1 MTDKVREYK
10 LRKAAR
16 IKARLDAKGDNDE
29 GRWVTTENDNRV
41 HLNKNG
47 VPDKG
52 NPFVIAAMTGKKPKL
67 SMNYHQKNV
76 EKAIKTGK
84 SFDVEEALEKL
95 PNGSKI
101 LLNGQ
106 KYKAEFFNNEF
117 AGGRGVEFVNE
128 EDQDDILQSYE
139 VTDELINN
147 GDVSLEA
154 PDRKENES
162 NEPSYE
168 PDIEPEENNT
178 PDDEEFDPYKV
189 LLEEAKKNGYKEIP
203 DEPDDLPYD
212 MKGVG
217 ETPQETPDTV
227 PDETA
232 PQEAGSGASDITSD
246 EFKQKLLVSVLGL
259 SSDESYDVWAQ
270 KFDTV
275 KELEKQIPEGT
286 EVHIGDHKLTKH
298 GDPVYPYVDSET
310 GALVDHTD
318 LIDMIQ
324 EGGDFKIVEET
335 EEVAPQ
341 EAQTNTAGYTVQDF
355 LNEMHKAQNKKD
367 MLTDEEWDKYGDQ
380 VTKPLHDMVDGA
392 PVGTTITLSTPY
404 GDADYTKLDNG
415 KWFAEGGAEV
425 SSYNLAD
432 VLATNKKYGLS
443 GISFGSGSEEV
454 APQDGANIGVT
465 FEDCKQDVLDVV
477 ADLKKNKF
485 VPDNAINNAFK
496 DLPDGTTMT
505 TKFGAKWE
513 KKTGEGGL
521 AYFEDEH
528 GHTQSAISF
537 ADSMSNYHAPNWD
550 INPPGGEGSSKSYA
564 EMTPVE
570 QHKKDLLDSIDK
582 FKKHNTES
590 DIIKALDQ
598 LDDGDVL
605 QVGKHT
611 FTKQKD
617 KNGSFF
623 DKYVDE
629 NGTVSGNYSVK
640 LALKEAAYLDQPI
653 DLKGAEPKAEAP
665 AQSQFNFSSLQSEVN
680 KLKGQTG
687 LTKADKEQL
696 NNVLNDAPV
705 GTTIA
710 FSVNGDAYEVEKQSD
725 GKWKE
730 NKHGGVYSGYN
741 VANSLI
747 HNSTELESYLPENES
762 KNSDPYN
769 LGEWNPSATSNH
781 NANANTSTKTGTAAI
796 KANGTG
802 AVQDVKSY
810 IDDFV
815 SDTKNGFGF
824 TSKSG
829 LSHKLNDLEDGSSV
843 KVGAKT
849 YVKSTDENGD
859 TTFQNATNEYDSMTG
874 TELASKIA
882 SKAQTFDNPIIEV
895 NDPANSPKIKKSTNE
910 PVYIPESVP
919 APKKS
924 DNISFS
930 DDDFSQERKDAAVW
944 DTGNGQT
951 FDNVMRGISGKVW
964 QGLSVNGK
972 SALYEY
978 TGSGYRSINNFLR
991 KPDHDGQS
999 EEMQHK
1005 MRYRIG
1011 QITKAISQSQ
1021 APKDMWVQRG
1031 IPLKNLK
1038 RLFGISDEQFNKA
1051 ESNGMSS
1058 LLDAIKSSSPYGQD
1072 EGFMS
1077 CGSTKGHG
1085 FSSSDVILNI
1095 YCPKGTQM
1103 LYAEPFSAFG
1113 NGGKKS
1119 WDGTSKQS
1127 WFSSE
1132 NETILQRGTKL
1143 VPTKITKSN
1152 GKYYVDVEVIGQEYS
1167 DKI

>member
-1 MTDKVREYK
+1 MNDKIEEYRRRRAK
-10 LRKAAR
+10 RLQK
-16 IKARLDAKGDNDE
+16 RLDAKDDNDE

-52 NPFVIAAMTGKKPKL
+52 NPFVLAAMTGKKPKL
-67 SMNYHQKNV
+67 SMNYHQKNIA
-76 EKAIKTGK
+76 KAIKTGK

-154 PDRKENES
+154 PDRTEKESETT
-162 NEPSYE
+162 YE
-168 PDIEPEENNT
+168 PDIEPDDDVPEDDFET
-178 PDDEEFDPYKV
+178 PDSPDDYGAVASQEEP
-189 LLEEAKKNGYKEIP
+189 E
-203 DEPDDLPYD
+203 DLPYD

-217 ETPQETPDTV
+217 ETPQESPDTV

-232 PQEAGSGASDITSD
+232 PQEVGSGASDINSP
-246 EFKQKLLVSVLGL
+246 EFKQKLIVSVLGL
-259 SSDESYDVWAQ
+259 SNPDVPYDEWSQ
-270 KFDTV
+270 KYNAV
-275 KELEKQIPEGT
+275 KELENQIPEGT
-286 EVHIGDHKLTKH
+286 EVQIGDHKLIKYN
-298 GDPVYPYVDSET
+298 DSIYPYTDAET
-310 GALVDHTD
+310 GVLVDHTD
-318 LIDMIQ
+318 LIDMIK
-324 EGGDFKIVEET
+324 EGGDFKIGAET
-335 EEVAPQ
+335 EEVTP
-341 EAQTNTAGYTVQDF
+341 EAQTNNFEYTAQDF

-367 MLTDEEWDKYGDQ
+367 TLTDEEWDKYGDQ
-380 VTKPLHDMVDGA
+380 ITKPLHDMVDGA
-392 PVGTTITLSTPY
+392 PVGTTITISTPY

-513 KKTGEGGL
+513 KKSGEDGL

-537 ADSMSNYHAPNWD
+537 AGSMSNYNAPNWD
-550 INPPGGEGSSKSYA
+550 INPPSGEGSAKSYA

-582 FKKHNTES
+582 FKKQNTES
-590 DIIKALDQ
+590 DIINALDQ
-598 LDDGDVL
+598 LEDGDTI

-665 AQSQFNFSSLQSEVN
+665 AQSQFNFSALQSEVN

-696 NNVLNDAPV
+696 NNILDDAPV

-710 FSVNGDAYEVEKQSD
+710 FSANGDEYEVEKQSD

-741 VANSLI
+741 VANSFI
-747 HNSTELESYLPENES
+747 HNSTQLESYLPENES

-769 LGEWNPSATSNH
+769 LGEWNPQTTSNQ
-781 NANANTSTKTGTAAI
+781 NAANNTSSNTKSWSGT
-796 KANGTG
+796 KANGFG
-802 AVQDVKSY
+802 AVQEVKSD
-810 IDDFV
+810 IDEFV
-815 SDTKNGFGF
+815 SKH
-824 TSKSG
+824 KSG
-829 LSHKLNDLEDGSSV
+829 ITISKHILGDQLKKLEDGSSV

-849 YVKSTDENGD
+849 YVKDTDDFGSI
-859 TTFQNATNEYDSMTG
+859 TFQNSNNEFDTLEPYQ
-874 TELASKIA
+874 LAAKIA

-919 APKKS
+919 APKKA

-999 EEMQHK
+999 EEIQHK

-1143 VPTKITKSN
+1143 VPTKITKSG

-1167 DKI
+1167 DNI

>member
-1 MTDKVREYK
+1 MTDKIAEYK
-10 LRKAAR
+10 KRRAAR
-16 IKARLDAKGDNDE
+16 ILARLDAKDDNDE

-52 NPFVIAAMTGKKPKL
+52 NPFVLAAMTGKKPKL

-76 EKAIKTGK
+76 AKAIKTGK
-84 SFDVEEALEKL
+84 SLDVEEALEKL

-154 PDRKENES
+154 PDRTEKESETT
-162 NEPSYE
+162 YE
-168 PDIEPEENNT
+168 PDIEPDDDVPEDDFET
-178 PDDEEFDPYKV
+178 PDSPDDYGGGDFVDVNSEKKQKLDKIVGVYAGGGTDQKGLNDFLDSLNYGEQIKVGNYTFTKQISDETGLDVFAVSGPDADDMEAYTLAGLSSNIKAHAKSGAGNKIEY
-189 LLEEAKKNGYKEIP
+189 LGYSQEEPE
-203 DEPDDLPYD
+203 DLPYD

-217 ETPQETPDTV
+217 ETPQESPDTV

-232 PQEAGSGASDITSD
+232 PQEAGSASGITSPDFKLNLVKSILALENPDVPYD
-246 EFKQKLLVSVLGL
+246 EWS
-259 SSDESYDVWAQ
+259 E
-270 KFDTV
+270 KFNAV
-275 KELEKQIPEGT
+275 KELENQIPEGT
-286 EVHIGDHKLTKH
+286 KIQFGDHKLIKYNN
-298 GDPVYPYVDSET
+298 PVIPYMNAET
-310 GALVDHTD
+310 GELLDHSD
-318 LIDMIQ
+318 FIDMIK
-324 EGGDFKIVEET
+324 EGGDFKIGAET
-335 EEVAPQ
+335 EEVIP
-341 EAQTNTAGYTVQDF
+341 EAQTNNFEYTAQDF

-367 MLTDEEWDKYGDQ
+367 TLTDEEWDKYGDQ
-380 VTKPLHDMVDGA
+380 ITKPLHNMVDGA
-392 PVGTTITLSTPY
+392 PVGTKITLSTPY

-443 GISFGSGSEEV
+443 GISFGSVSESV
-454 APQDGANIGVT
+454 DPQESPADNKTNESANVKRHLLDLMAKSQSGNFVSENEWENVLNNLPEGTT
-465 FEDCKQDVLDVV
+465 FES
-477 ADLKKNKF
+477 
-485 VPDNAINNAFK
+485 
-496 DLPDGTTMT
+496 
-505 TKFGAKWE
+505 KFGAKAV
-513 KKTGEGGL
+513 L
-521 AYFEDEH
+521 
-528 GHTQSAISF
+528 
-537 ADSMSNYHAPNWD
+537 
-550 INPPGGEGSSKSYA
+550 
-564 EMTPVE
+564 
-570 QHKKDLLDSIDK
+570 KKDKDGNAAFVNNI
-582 FKKHNTES
+582 
-590 DIIKALDQ
+590 
-598 LDDGDVL
+598 GDVVKNNVITKFL
-605 QVGKHT
+605 SDSSYG
-611 FTKQKD
+611 FT
-617 KNGSFF
+617 
-623 DKYVDE
+623 VDFPK
-629 NGTVSGNYSVK
+629 GGGNSSNSTS
-640 LALKEAAYLDQPI
+640 I
-653 DLKGAEPKAEAP
+653 N
-665 AQSQFNFSSLQSEVN
+665 QFNFSALQSEVN

-696 NNVLNDAPV
+696 NNILDDAPV

-710 FSVNGDAYEVEKQSD
+710 FTANGDEYEVEKQSD

-741 VANSLI
+741 VANSFV

-769 LGEWNPSATSNH
+769 LGEWNPPTTSNQ
-781 NANANTSTKTGTAAI
+781 NAANNTSSNTKSWSGT
-796 KANGTG
+796 KANGFG
-802 AVQDVKSY
+802 AVQEVKSD
-810 IDDFV
+810 IDEFV
-815 SDTKNGFGF
+815 SKH
-824 TSKSG
+824 KSG
-829 LSHKLNDLEDGSSV
+829 ITISKHILGDQLKKLEDGSSV

-849 YVKSTDENGD
+849 YVKDTDDVGSI
-859 TTFQNATNEYDSMTG
+859 TFQNSNNEFDTLEPYQ
-874 TELASKIA
+874 LAAKIA

-919 APKKS
+919 APKKA

-999 EEMQHK
+999 EEIQHK